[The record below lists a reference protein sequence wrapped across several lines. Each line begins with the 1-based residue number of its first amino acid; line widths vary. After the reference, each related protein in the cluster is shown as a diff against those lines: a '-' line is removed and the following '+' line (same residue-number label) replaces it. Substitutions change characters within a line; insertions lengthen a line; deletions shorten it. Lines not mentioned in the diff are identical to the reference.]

1 MQTINISIQGD
12 EPETVTLAL
21 DEVQVTNLYINNKAQ
36 IKQIAELQKKLSDT
50 ENSLKYASEARDEA
64 KDQIEHANVLLT
76 ALGVQEKDNHDTDYY
91 RKVLPVST
99 RIALYIAKKVTQ

>member
-1 MQTINISIQGD
+1 MQTINIVIQGD

-50 ENSLKYASEARDEA
+50 ENSLKYASDAR
-64 KDQIEHANVLLT
+64 
-76 ALGVQEKDNHDTDYY
+76 
-91 RKVLPVST
+91 
-99 RIALYIAKKVTQ
+99 